1 MFYFLNESGNQSYF
15 CTFIILSGDIFANIF
30 LAQHILVPNIM
41 FKRVKPFNIVVHH
54 KVRESSLT
62 KSRNCV
68 LAFETLYKCT
78 LKELQM
84 IKSDIL
90 ANENHFPQQNNS
102 AFIVLVIAAIAL
114 KD

>member
-1 MFYFLNESGNQSYF
+1 MVLLFFN
-15 CTFIILSGDIFANIF
+15 FIEYRVSVYKISNGSLY
-30 LAQHILVPNIM
+30 HILQKNIDSS
-41 FKRVKPFNIVVHH
+41 NLIVHH

-90 ANENHFPQQNNS
+90 ANENHFLQQNNS